1 MLSSEQIIEN
11 RDRFNGLLKSLNK
24 EENDVDGFIQFLHDY
39 QFYTSPATSKYYG
52 SYRGGL
58 CEYSLDVYDKLKQLV
73 EVFYPDTKEETIIKL
88 GLLQSLSKLY
98 YYEEYERNV
107 KDESGK
113 WTKVKDYKL
122 RDSSNRF
129 TFGNVYMNA
138 YILASRY
145 ISFTEE
151 EICVLTNCDCNI
163 TNECSNQDLFA
174 ILNKYPLTTLLHT
187 AILLSCSTKKEEE
200 ND

>member
-1 MLSSEQIIEN
+1 MLTSEQIIEN
-11 RDRFNGLLKSLNK
+11 RDRFNELLNKLNK
-24 EENDVDGFIQFLHDY
+24 EENNVDEFIQFLHDY
-39 QFYTSPATSKYYG
+39 QFYTSPATSKYHRN
-52 SYRGGL
+52 YRGGL
-58 CEYSLDVYDKLKQLV
+58 CEYALEVYDKLNQLV
-73 EVFYPDTKEETIIKL
+73 GLFYPDTSEETIIKL

-113 WTKVKDYKL
+113 WAKVKDYKV
-122 RDSSNRF
+122 RDSSGRF

-151 EICVLTNCDCNI
+151 EICILTNCDCNI

-187 AILLSCSTKKEEE
+187 AILLSCSMKKE
-200 ND
+200 D